1 MMYPIF
7 LNLQEKRCLVVGGG
21 EVALRKIQSLLKGG
35 ARVAVVAPSATESM
49 RQMASSGQIV
59 LSLREYRESDL
70 EGAFLVIAA
79 TNDRKI
85 NSTVSVDA
93 RRRGVLVNVVDSPGE
108 CDFYVPSVVVRG
120 DLVLAI
126 STGGKSPALA
136 RKIREDLERAYGPEY
151 DRFLS
156 LMGIVRRKVM
166 AEGASADQKK
176 QRMDALL
183 RSGLLEA
190 IRRNDVEEIDK
201 ILQKTLGPDYALNR
215 LAGSSDLLRDMNFRG
230 DNQLNENL

>member
-7 LNLQEKRCLVVGGG
+7 LNLQERRCLVVGGG
-21 EVALRKIQSLLKGG
+21 EVALRKVRSLLKGG
-35 ARVAVVAPSATESM
+35 ARVAVVTPSVTDSL

-79 TNDRKI
+79 TNDRKV

-126 STGGKSPALA
+126 SSGGKSPALA
-136 RKIREDLERAYGPEY
+136 KRIREDLERAYGPEY
-151 DRFLS
+151 DRFLR
-156 LMGIVRRKVM
+156 LMGIVRRKFM
-166 AEGASADQKK
+166 AEGASIEQKK
-176 QRMDALL
+176 QRMEALI

-190 IRRNDVEEIDK
+190 IRRNDVEETDK
-201 ILQKTLGPDYALNR
+201 ILQKILGPDYALNR
-215 LAGSSDLLRDMNFRG
+215 LAGSSEVLQNMNFEG
-230 DNQLNENL
+230 GAKPSENS